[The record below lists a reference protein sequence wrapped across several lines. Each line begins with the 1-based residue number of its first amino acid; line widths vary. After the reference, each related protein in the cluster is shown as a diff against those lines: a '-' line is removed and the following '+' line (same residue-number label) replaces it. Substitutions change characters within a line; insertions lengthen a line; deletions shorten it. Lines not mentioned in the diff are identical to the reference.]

1 MPGHMI
7 IVRLR
12 ESAKNGA
19 IMRKA
24 LPIAAMMVLAASVV
38 GCGGNDNG
46 AGNGGATTAATP
58 AQTTTTAQTTPSA
71 AASGTLTVRMSEF
84 AFDPKDAVAK
94 AGKVTIAAPNDGKV
108 VHELVILKT
117 AANPAQLPM
126 DGDEVDESKNVGEI
140 PDVEPGAT
148 KKVTLNLAAGKY
160 AMVCNLP
167 GHYKS
172 GMYGSLTV
180 K

>member
-1 MPGHMI
+1 
-7 IVRLR
+7 
-12 ESAKNGA
+12 
-19 IMRKA
+19 MRKV
-24 LPIAAMMVLAASVV
+24 LPLGATVVFAASMV
-38 GCGGNDNG
+38 GCGGSDNG
-46 AGNGGATTAATP
+46 DGGGTAKAPAATAPQTTESTAA
-58 AQTTTTAQTTPSA
+58 SD
-71 AASGTLTVRMSEF
+71 TLTVKMSEF
-84 AFDPKDAVAK
+84 AFDPKDAVAN
-94 AGKVTIAAPNDGKV
+94 AGKVTISAPNDGKV
-108 VHELVILKT
+108 VHELVVLKT
-117 AANPAQLPM
+117 SADPAHLPM

-167 GHYKS
+167 GHYKA